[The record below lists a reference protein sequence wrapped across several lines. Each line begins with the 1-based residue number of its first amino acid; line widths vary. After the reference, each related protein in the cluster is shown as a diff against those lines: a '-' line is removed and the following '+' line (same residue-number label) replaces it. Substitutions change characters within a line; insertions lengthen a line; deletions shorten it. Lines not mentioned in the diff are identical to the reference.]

1 MRKITKLAVQSFL
14 DRKEFQLSNT
24 RVEADGGESKLILF
38 NRIIAVLDKNDNLL
52 VSLGGYHYTRTTQE
66 RLNGLPGVYV
76 NRRMG
81 QTLLNDEAWDGKFII
96 ANKL

>member
-66 RLNGLPGVYV
+66 RLNALPGVRV
-76 NRRMG
+76 NKIKG
-81 QTLLNDEAWDGKFII
+81 QAMLNGHTWDGKFTVVSC
-96 ANKL
+96 

>member
-38 NRIIAVLDKNDNLL
+38 NRIIAVLDKNNNLL

-66 RLNGLPGVYV
+66 RLNALPGVRV
-76 NRRMG
+76 NKIKG
-81 QTLLNDEAWDGKFII
+81 QAMLNGHTWDGKFTVVSC
-96 ANKL
+96 

>member
-52 VSLGGYHYTRTTQE
+52 VSLGGHHYTRTTQE
-66 RLNGLPGVYV
+66 RLNALPGVRV
-76 NRRMG
+76 NKIKG
-81 QTLLNDEAWDGKFII
+81 QAMLNGHTWDGKFTVVSC
-96 ANKL
+96 

>member
-38 NRIIAVLDKNDNLL
+38 NRIIAILDKNDNLL
-52 VSLGGYHYTRTTQE
+52 VSLGGYHFTRTTQE

-76 NRRMG
+76 SRKMG
-81 QTLLNDEAWDGKFII
+81 QTLVNDKAWDGKFVVVSC
-96 ANKL
+96 

>member
-38 NRIIAVLDKNDNLL
+38 NRIIAVLDKNNNLL
-52 VSLGGYHYTRTTQE
+52 VS
-66 RLNGLPGVYV
+66 
-76 NRRMG
+76 
-81 QTLLNDEAWDGKFII
+81 
-96 ANKL
+96 